1 MLEKHRGKSHT
12 KIKQLILKNR
22 RFKLQIKYLQTNHD
36 QKVKDPESSAKLAA
50 TEGSDQ
56 VKKESKA
63 AKKALQRELN
73 DLKKHLVIMSI
84 KSKVVNTN

>member
-1 MLEKHRGKSHT
+1 M
-12 KIKQLILKNR
+12 
-22 RFKLQIKYLQTNHD
+22 QIKYLQTNHD
-36 QKVKDPESSAKLAA
+36 QKVTDPESSAKLAA
-50 TEGSDQ
+50 AAASDQ